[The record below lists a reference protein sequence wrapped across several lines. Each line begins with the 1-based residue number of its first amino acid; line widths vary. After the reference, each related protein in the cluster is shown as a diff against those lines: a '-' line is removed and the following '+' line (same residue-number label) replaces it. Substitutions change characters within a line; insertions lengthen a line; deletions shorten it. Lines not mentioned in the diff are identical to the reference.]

1 MLLDIQNAS
10 FSYGKTKPVF
20 HEISFSLEEGDVFC
34 ILGPNGIG
42 KSTLIRCLARL
53 LPLMHGR
60 ILLDGDD
67 ISQMNRQALAK
78 KIGFIPQIHTPAFSY
93 SVFDF
98 VLMGRSPYI
107 SLFASPREEDFTIAE
122 QALSIV
128 GITGLKDKIYTQ
140 ISGGEQQLVLFARVL
155 AQEPRLLLLDEP
167 TSHLD
172 LANQIRILELI
183 DRLAGKG
190 LATIMTTHIP
200 DHACRLAHRAAI
212 MKDRKF
218 IVTGDVNDV
227 ITEENLQAA
236 YGIPVKI
243 FTIEG
248 TDQKVCV
255 PLKSQEIPRVFPVNT
270 D

>member
-1 MLLDIQNAS
+1 MLLDVQNAS
-10 FSYGKTKPVF
+10 FSYEKTKPIF
-20 HEISFSLEEGDVFC
+20 NDISFSLKEGDVFC

-42 KSTLIRCLARL
+42 KSTLIRCLAHL
-53 LPLMHGR
+53 LPLTSGR
-60 ILLDGDD
+60 VFLDGHD

-107 SLFASPREEDFTIAE
+107 SLFALPREEDITIAE
-122 QALSIV
+122 EALSTV
-128 GITGLKDKIYTQ
+128 GITALKDKIYTQ

-155 AQEPRLLLLDEP
+155 AQQPRLLLLDEP

-172 LANQIRILELI
+172 LANQVHILELI
-183 DRLAGKG
+183 DRLAGQG

-218 IVTGDVNDV
+218 LVAGEVDDV
-227 ITEENLQAA
+227 ITEENLQKA

-243 FTIEG
+243 VNVEG
-248 TDQKVCV
+248 THQKVCV
-255 PLKSQEIPRVFPVNT
+255 PRNSRDAQ
-270 D
+270 

>member
-1 MLLDIQNAS
+1 MLLDVRNAS
-10 FSYGKTKPVF
+10 FSYEKTRPIF
-20 HEISFSLEEGDVFC
+20 NDISFALEEGDVFC

-53 LPLMHGR
+53 LPLSSGT
-60 ILLDGDD
+60 ILFDGHD
-67 ISQMNRQALAK
+67 ISRMNRRATAK
-78 KIGFIPQIHTPAFSY
+78 NIGFIPQIHTPAFSY

-107 SLFASPREEDFTIAE
+107 SLFSLPKEEDITIAE
-122 QALSIV
+122 AALSTV
-128 GITGLKDKIYTQ
+128 GITTLKDKIYTQ

-172 LANQIRILELI
+172 LANQMYILELI

-190 LATIMTTHIP
+190 LTTIMTTHIP

-218 IVTGDVNDV
+218 LVAGEVSDV
-227 ITEENLQAA
+227 ITEENLQKA
-236 YGIPVKI
+236 YGIPVKMVSV
-243 FTIEG
+243 EG
-248 TDQKVCV
+248 TGQKVCV
-255 PLKSQEIPRVFPVNT
+255 PLKKQRKLL
-270 D
+270 

>member
-1 MLLDIQNAS
+1 MLLDVQNAS
-10 FSYGKTKPVF
+10 FSYEKTKPIF
-20 HEISFSLEEGDVFC
+20 NDISFSLDEGDVFC

-53 LPLMHGR
+53 LPLTSGQVF
-60 ILLDGDD
+60 LDEHN

-107 SLFASPREEDFTIAE
+107 TLFGLPREEDLTIAE
-122 QALSIV
+122 QALSTV

-172 LANQIRILELI
+172 LANQMHILDLI
-183 DRLAGKG
+183 AKLADQG
-190 LATIMTTHIP
+190 LTTIMTTHIP
-200 DHACRLAHRAAI
+200 DHAYRLAHRAAI
-212 MKDRKF
+212 IKDRKF
-218 IVTGDVNDV
+218 LAEGQVCDV
-227 ITEENLQAA
+227 ITEENMQKA
-236 YGIPVKI
+236 YGIPVKMVN
-243 FTIEG
+243 IEETG
-248 TDQKVCV
+248 QKVCV
-255 PLKSQEIPRVFPVNT
+255 PLKKQRETR
-270 D
+270 